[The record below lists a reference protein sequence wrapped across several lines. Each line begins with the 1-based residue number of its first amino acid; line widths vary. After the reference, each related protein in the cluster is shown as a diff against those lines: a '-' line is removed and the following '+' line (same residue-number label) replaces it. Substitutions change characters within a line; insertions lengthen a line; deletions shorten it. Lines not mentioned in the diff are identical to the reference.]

1 MRYLRQY
8 SFRKPDLSSLKKL
21 GRKVI
26 CSDHFYKHHGNLLGV
41 VRTDVDE
48 GLLCTLAQFYDP
60 IYHCFT
66 FPDYQLVPTL
76 EEYSHW
82 IDLPVLNKIPFGGLE
97 KTPKYSTIAAALH
110 LETAEVQANLTTKGK
125 LLGLSTDFLYEKAAL
140 FDEMRSADAFD
151 SILALL
157 IYGLVLFPNLDNF
170 VDINAIHIFLSKNPV
185 PTLLADTYHS
195 IHERTLAGRGT
206 ILCCAPLLYRW
217 IISHL
222 PRSPRF
228 TTNPENLLWS
238 QRLMSL
244 TPADVVWYNPAY
256 DKGTIIDSCGEFHN
270 VPLPGIRGGIS
281 YNPTLARRQF
291 GYPMENKPLNIYLE
305 NVYYHNQKDSQ
316 GMRDQVV
323 RAWDTIRR
331 RDKGQLGRKTGII
344 HESYTQWVIDR
355 AIKIGMP
362 YKLPRFLS
370 AITPV
375 SPLPM
380 TFDTEKEYQ
389 NRITELTHES
399 AMWKGKYQVAERE
412 NDTLGGQIEQ
422 QDRTNLKLRKQM
434 IGRDSLLQE
443 KDAIIDQIPG
453 GKKRRM
459 DLFDDPH
466 PDFEDSPPS
475 KA

>member
-1 MRYLRQY
+1 
-8 SFRKPDLSSLKKL
+8 
-21 GRKVI
+21 
-26 CSDHFYKHHGNLLGV
+26 
-41 VRTDVDE
+41 
-48 GLLCTLAQFYDP
+48 
-60 IYHCFT
+60 
-66 FPDYQLVPTL
+66 LV
-76 EEYSHW
+76 
-82 IDLPVLNKIPFGGLE
+82 LP
-97 KTPKYSTIAAALH
+97 
-110 LETAEVQANLTTKGK
+110 
-125 LLGLSTDFLYEKAAL
+125 TDFLYKKAAL

-170 VDINAIHIFLSKNPV
+170 VDINAIHIFLSKNHV

-206 ILCCAPLLYRW
+206 IICCAPLLYKW
-217 IISHL
+217 IIYHL
-222 PRSPRF
+222 PRSPCF

-270 VPLPGIRGGIS
+270 VPLLGIRGGIS

-291 GYPMENKPLNIYLE
+291 GYPMENKPLNIYLD

-316 GMRDQVV
+316 GMRDQVA
-323 RAWDTIRR
+323 RAWHTIRR
-331 RDKGQLGRKTGII
+331 KDKGQLGRKTGII

-355 AIKIGMP
+355 AIQIGMR
-362 YKLPRFLS
+362 YKLPRFMS
-370 AITPV
+370 AITPA

-380 TFDTEKEYQ
+380 TFNTEKEYQ
-389 NRITELTHES
+389 ERITELTHES

-412 NDTLGGQIEQ
+412 IETLRGQVEQ
-422 QDRTNLKLRKQM
+422 RDHANLKLKQQM
-434 IGRDSLLQE
+434 IERDDLLQE
-443 KDAIIDQIPG
+443 KDRLFEKHVT
-453 GKKRRM
+453 KKQRMGFM
-459 DLFDDPH
+459 DLFADAH